1 MDPHVHPEH
10 GPVWKI
16 FIGSGDSGIQ
26 RSDLGAPPPARLN
39 RFVISPRS
47 RVVVV
52 GGGFAG
58 VEAARTLAKAPV
70 DVLLIDKTNHH
81 LFQPLLYQV
90 AAAVLSPAEI
100 ASPIRLLFKG
110 HSNVSVVLAEVEG
123 VDLDRKSVVGRTGVG
138 NSPERRV
145 PFDYLVLATG
155 LRPDYFGHDVWK
167 SRAPGLKTIQD
178 ATHIRSEILRV
189 FETAETEPDAVKRES
204 LLRFMVI
211 GGGPTGC
218 EMAGAIA
225 EMSRV
230 TLPREFRRVDP
241 SAARIFLVEAGPRLL
256 PGFHENLG
264 EKTRRALINKGVEVL
279 LGQPVVDLDDR
290 GARIGPSRIDA
301 QVILWA
307 AGVRATPVGH
317 WLGTGMDRTGRVLVN
332 PDCSVPG
339 HPNVFVVG
347 DAMRLKDLEP
357 PLPGVAQVA
366 IQQGRYVGNLI
377 AARVAGRPA
386 PPPFRYH
393 DKGNMAAIGRN
404 FAVLEAGR
412 VRLSGRLAFYAWGAI
427 HIFFL
432 VNFHNRMLVFL
443 RWMWTYFTHQRMAR
457 LIMDERT

>member
-1 MDPHVHPEH
+1 MSSSRP
-10 GPVWKI
+10 
-16 FIGSGDSGIQ
+16 
-26 RSDLGAPPPARLN
+26 
-39 RFVISPRS
+39 

-58 VEAARTLAKAPV
+58 VETARAAAKAPV

-100 ASPIRLLFKG
+100 ASPIRLLFKDLP
-110 HSNVSVVLAEVEG
+110 NVSVVLAEVEG
-123 VDLDRKSVVGRTGVG
+123 VDLDQKCVVGRTGVG

-155 LRPDYFGHDVWK
+155 LRTDYFGHDDWK

-178 ATHIRSEILRV
+178 ATHIRSDILRV
-189 FETAETEPDAVKRES
+189 FELAETEPDAAKRES
-204 LLRFMVI
+204 LLRFMII

-225 EMSRV
+225 EMARV
-230 TLPREFRRVDP
+230 TLPREFRRIDP
-241 SAARIFLVEAGPRLL
+241 SSARIFLVEAGPRLL
-256 PGFHENLG
+256 PSFHESLG
-264 EKTRRALINKGVEVL
+264 EMARRSLKNKGVEVL

-290 GARIGPSRIDA
+290 GARIGPSHIPA

-307 AGVRATPVGH
+307 AGVRATPAGK
-317 WLGTGMDRTGRVLVN
+317 WLGAAMDRTGRVLVD

-339 HPNVFVVG
+339 HPNIFVVG
-347 DAMRLKDLEP
+347 DAMRLKDQEP

-366 IQQGRYVGNLI
+366 LQQGCYVGNLI
-377 AARVAGRPA
+377 AARAVGRPA

-404 FAVLEAGR
+404 FAVMEAGR
-412 VRLSGRLAFYAWGAI
+412 FRIGGRLAFYAWAAI

-432 VNFHNRMLVFL
+432 VNLHNRILVFL
-443 RWMWTYFTHQRMAR
+443 RWTWTYFTHQRMAR
-457 LIMDERT
+457 LIVDE